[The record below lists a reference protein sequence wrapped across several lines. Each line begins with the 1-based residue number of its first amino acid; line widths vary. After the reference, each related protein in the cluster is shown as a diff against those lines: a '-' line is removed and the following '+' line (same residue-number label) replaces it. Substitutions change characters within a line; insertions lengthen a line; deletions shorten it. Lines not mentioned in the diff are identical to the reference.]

1 MRQIPEIAIINQNIN
16 YKISVMTVPLQ
27 PLPENKQ
34 YLCLQATSVS

>member
-16 YKISVMTVPLQ
+16 YKISVMTVLQ